1 MFPGM
6 LRRDISRRFII
17 IIIVVVVT
25 LIIII
30 ITDIGK
36 NRLQLMHSMQPKN

>member
-17 IIIVVVVT
+17 III
-25 LIIII
+25 IIHHYQMLNVSAVDRAI
-30 ITDIGK
+30 
-36 NRLQLMHSMQPKN
+36 LQISHANIVAKV